1 MVIQSPRV
9 WPFLVSKLL
18 WVSGSLLTVH
28 LALLPCSAQAETA
41 AVYRVSSET
50 AEGTTQTTLQRLIL
64 GTQGLNLSFLK
75 LNETVQKVWLDNP
88 SRVVIDFDGCLSGG
102 GLGGSPSGGS
112 TGCNGASLI
121 RLRQLPQAIDFPKG
135 LFADGSTTQLTVIT
149 TSGSGRK
156 VYQFQLVLAGGQP
169 PYSLVEIIPSPPP
182 APAQLVSISQEY
194 QQTVLRQLSKGL
206 AIAESKQLVDRTST
220 AYQQVVAT
228 IALMQGGKP
237 FVEATKQTGVPNA
250 LIDRLRSFG
259 SAP

>member
-1 MVIQSPRV
+1 MTLRHGQRWLSS
-9 WPFLVSKLL
+9 F
-18 WVSGSLLTVH
+18 SL
-28 LALLPCSAQAETA
+28 LALLSVASLATLSATALPSLAEQA
-41 AVYRVSSET
+41 AVLRVSSET
-50 AEGTTQTTLQRLIL
+50 AEGTTQAGLQRLIL

-88 SRVVIDFDGCLSGG
+88 SRVVIDFDGCLAGG
-102 GLGGSPSGGS
+102 GLGGSQTGGA
-112 TGCNGASLI
+112 TACGGAAVI

-135 LFADGSTTQLTVIT
+135 IFAEGNSTQLTVIT

-169 PYSLVEIIPSPPP
+169 PYSMVEILPSPPP

-206 AIAESKQLVDRTST
+206 AIAESKQLLDQQSS
-220 AYQQVVAT
+220 AYQQVVST
-228 IALMQGGKP
+228 LALMQGGKP
-237 FVEATKQTGVPNA
+237 FADAIKQTGVPHA
-250 LIDRLRSFG
+250 LVDRLRSLG